1 MNVAYR
7 KTRLESKHWSGHWAL
22 IVAVAAISVLGGLGI
37 RQAVDSGAGVAGSE
51 AQVPAAPNAASATV
65 PDRELVLEEAQ
76 SRASHIVLERNRAF
90 QRGLSDEAVLTR
102 RAAEL
107 EEETQRIYGELLQ
120 SYAAASL
127 ITGPGAAE
135 VLETALGLGQPGER
149 VRHSLGTTPQAN
161 FLDYAVVGFAYATP
175 PVETLIAVDSID
187 SSLGLGQPGEGVPVV
202 QPMFG
207 TMADAYYAGEH

>member
-1 MNVAYR
+1 
-7 KTRLESKHWSGHWAL
+7 
-22 IVAVAAISVLGGLGI
+22 VAVAGISVLGGLGI
-37 RQAVDSGAGVAGSE
+37 RQAVDSGEVVVSKTE
-51 AQVPAAPNAASATV
+51 LTTAPGAASVTV
-65 PDRELVLEEAQ
+65 PDRDLVLEEAR

-107 EEETQRIYGELLQ
+107 EEETQRVYRELLQ
-120 SYAAASL
+120 SYASASL

-135 VLETALGLGQPGER
+135 VLETGLGLGQPGER
-149 VRHSLGTTPQAN
+149 VRHSLGTTPQAD
-161 FLDYAVVGFAYATP
+161 FLDYVAAGLAYATP
-175 PVETLIAVDSID
+175 AEETLIAVDSIE

-207 TMADAYYAGEH
+207 TMADAYYADGH